1 MRKFLQN
8 VMCENFTE
16 AKQAMNKIREI
27 ANAATASGLELTPAH
42 FDRIRLQENVWS
54 EAMGRYVLAAKQH
67 KGLTITMEKPA
78 G

>member
-16 AKQAMNKIREI
+16 AKQAMTAIREI
-27 ANAATASGLELTPAH
+27 AEAAKTSGLELSPAH
-42 FDRIRLQENVWS
+42 FDDIRLQENIWS

-67 KGLTITMEKPA
+67 KGLTITKEKPV